1 MNSEILFETLG
12 CRLNQ
17 IESESAARFFVD
29 AGFSVTMDVPSAS
42 DPVLDSVVLCIVNT
56 CTVTQKAEQKARRE
70 IRLLLDKCPHAAVI
84 VTGCYAQLAPE
95 ELQALGTRVA
105 VLPGQCKDRLADVP
119 LILKILKTE
128 KTFSAQGV
136 ASFLRTTLFAK
147 PPEKRGTAEQ
157 SFRLATDTFLAHSR
171 SSIKIQDGCDNS
183 CSYCAIHIARGHSV
197 SLPVQEVI
205 NRIRVLQKAGQ
216 HEVVFT
222 TVNIAQ
228 YRGEYNG
235 ACLNFSEMLA
245 VLLKETDDISFRI
258 SSIYPELVDDRFC
271 EVVSDS
277 RVRPHFHISVQSGS
291 DKILSAM
298 NRNYRAS
305 DVVRSVEML
314 RQAKED
320 PFLACDII
328 AGFPGESDDDFER
341 TMDLC
346 RTCGFAYVHV
356 FPFSVRP
363 GTAAALLK
371 PKVPQSVA
379 RSRVKKLT
387 DFAVQNKIAYINSYR
402 NRTVR
407 AVAETAKHPLL
418 YAAGVTGV
426 NVVTENF
433 LHCTAKCCGKNVPV
447 PGDEVNV
454 RIIRPLEES
463 VRSGAEIDAEA
474 EIV

>member
-1 MNSEILFETLG
+1 LKSQILFETLG

-42 DPVLDSVVLCIVNT
+42 DSVLDSVILCIVNT

-70 IRLLLDKCPHAAVI
+70 IRLLLAKCPHAAVI
-84 VTGCYAQLAPE
+84 VTGCYAQLAAE
-95 ELQALGTRVA
+95 ELNALGSRVA

-119 LILKILKTE
+119 PLLKTE
-128 KTFSAQGV
+128 KPFSAQDFT
-136 ASFLRTTLFAK
+136 SLLRTTLFAK
-147 PPEKRGTAEQ
+147 PAERQGTAEQ

-205 NRIRVLQKAGQ
+205 NRIRILQKAGQ

-235 ACLNFSEMLA
+235 TCLNFSEMLA
-245 VLLKETDDISFRI
+245 VLLKKTDGISFRI

-298 NRNYRAS
+298 NRKYHAS

-314 RQAKED
+314 RKAKEN
-320 PFLACDII
+320 PFIACDII
-328 AGFPGESDDDFER
+328 AGFPGESDDDFEQ

-363 GTAAALLK
+363 GTEAALLK
-371 PKVPQSVA
+371 PRIPQAVA
-379 RSRVKKLT
+379 RCRVKKLT
-387 DFAVQNKIAYINSYR
+387 DFAVQNKITYIDSYM
-402 NRTVR
+402 NKTVR
-407 AVAETAKHPLL
+407 AVAETARHPPLS
-418 YAAGVTGV
+418 AVGATVV
-426 NVVTENF
+426 NIVTENF
-433 LHCTAKCCGKNVPV
+433 LHCIAKCGADVPV
-447 PGDEVNV
+447 PGEEVCA

-463 VRSGAEIDAEA
+463 IRSGAEIDAEA